1 MTKTVIPTQNG
12 QSKMDKEKLLLNLID
27 TMKPEE
33 HKFFALYLAGVL
45 AGEVSESTMS
55 VLIEV
60 AKGRQP

>member
-1 MTKTVIPTQNG
+1 
-12 QSKMDKEKLLLNLID
+12 MDKGKLLLNLID